1 VVSIAVGGSA
11 KNDPLS
17 KQQCGESMSKKP
29 EAKITPPKKETRIS
43 RVDERGDELTDDE
56 LKKVSGGV
64 LPPPPPSGPLPIP
77 YPNT

>member
-1 VVSIAVGGSA
+1 
-11 KNDPLS
+11 
-17 KQQCGESMSKKP
+17 MSKKP